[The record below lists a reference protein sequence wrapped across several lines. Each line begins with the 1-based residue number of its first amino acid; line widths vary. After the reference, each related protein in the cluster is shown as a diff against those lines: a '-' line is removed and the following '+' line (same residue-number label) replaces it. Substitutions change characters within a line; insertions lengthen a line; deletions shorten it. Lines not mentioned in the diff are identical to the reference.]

1 MYVLNFRNRV
11 SGSRHFS
18 HRPASSAA
26 RLAGTGQVPGRCVA
40 KTVVI
45 RTGETFVLA
54 VLPATS
60 RVDLDRFASAVRMDR
75 ALVRLATAGEI
86 DAIFHDCEPGT
97 IPPFGRLY
105 GLRTVVDA
113 SLQELG
119 MAVFRTNARHQGL
132 RMAFRD
138 FEGLEEPMPAQFS
151 EPITPPQSG
160 HFEAHTGTQD
170 EGGLSLGRERI
181 SPVFQVIVRK
191 PPFHSLSGWAEFLVV
206 MSWTPASGRRDLMG
220 FQRGIP

>member
-1 MYVLNFRNRV
+1 M
-11 SGSRHFS
+11 
-18 HRPASSAA
+18 
-26 RLAGTGQVPGRCVA
+26 PGRCVA

-151 EPITPPQSG
+151 EPITRAQSG

-170 EGGLSLGRERI
+170 EGGLSLGARG
-181 SPVFQVIVRK
+181 
-191 PPFHSLSGWAEFLVV
+191 SLRCSRSSCANLPSTASVDGPN
-206 MSWTPASGRRDLMG
+206 SWSSCHGHPHPEEGT
-220 FQRGIP
+220 